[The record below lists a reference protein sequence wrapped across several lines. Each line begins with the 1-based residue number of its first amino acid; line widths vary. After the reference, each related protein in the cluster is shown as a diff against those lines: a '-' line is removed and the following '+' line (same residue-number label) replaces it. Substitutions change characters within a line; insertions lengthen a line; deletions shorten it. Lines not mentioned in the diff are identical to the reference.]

1 MLRAMLPLQGPLPPL
16 LAALHARLEEHV
28 EAIEEGVLIIEQDR
42 CLVPGGGPPQLP
54 VVVFV
59 PARPREG
66 SSTGRVAPELIAE
79 VTGPRTNDD
88 RLQKYAAAGVRE
100 YWRVDGAG
108 PTIAIHEEP
117 DAATRRFAR
126 VRTYGPQEPIA
137 STLFPKLVLRP
148 GDLAS
153 G

>member
-1 MLRAMLPLQGPLPPL
+1 MFPLQGPLPPL

-28 EAIEEGVLIIEQDR
+28 ESTEEGILIIEQDR
-42 CLVPGGGPPQLP
+42 RLVPGGGPPQLP

-88 RLQKYAAAGVRE
+88 RLQRYAAAGVRE

-108 PTIAIHEEP
+108 PTITIHEEP
-117 DAATRRFAR
+117 QPEGKRFAR
-126 VRTYGPQEPIA
+126 VQSFGPDQPIA
-137 STLFPKLVLRP
+137 STLFPRLVLRP
-148 GDLAS
+148 ADLAGGS
-153 G
+153 